1 MFPTALSRREINI
14 RRGVVREGEGSIPLG
29 WAAISFFPA
38 ARMLVIR
45 SLCPEISIVVASSS
59 HNVRTKEGVP
69 GTVPS
74 CLGAYLPQQEHCSLG
89 HVVRAMRAAQ
99 NTHVTHSLHG
109 VIARIQ
115 GE

>member
-1 MFPTALSRREINI
+1 
-14 RRGVVREGEGSIPLG
+14 
-29 WAAISFFPA
+29 
-38 ARMLVIR
+38 MLVIR
-45 SLCPEISIVVASSS
+45 SLHAEISIVVAFSS

-74 CLGAYLPQQEHCSLG
+74 CFGAHLPQQEHCSLG

-99 NTHVTHSLHG
+99 NTHVTHSLYA

-115 GE
+115 GITLLLLLEIRDEFVYLFLHFLSKL